1 MQTLKQ
7 NSAHFEFYYWSERD
21 ANAITELI
29 ELLENRYY
37 HLSSRL
43 KCSLND
49 KVIVKVYSELDVLH
63 KTFGIVNASEWIVG
77 RTQNNCIECLSPL
90 ASHSIYNSEDIKK
103 VYIHELAHLF
113 VNTNFKNIL
122 PVLSEGMATYEANQ
136 NYLENAFN
144 CILDESKGNYLK
156 FDQFCSLKSNDKLL
170 YAYAYNFTVFI
181 VHMYGEQAFVAFL
194 LDKDLFLNKGQS
206 IYNLW
211 IKNHINSRNKSNN
224 K

>member
-7 NSAHFEFYYWSERD
+7 SSTHFEFYYWSKRD
-21 ANAITELI
+21 TNVITELV
-29 ELLENRYY
+29 ELLENKYY
-37 HLSSRL
+37 YLSNRL
-43 KCSLND
+43 KCSLNN
-49 KVIVKVYSELDVLH
+49 KIIVKVYSELNVLH
-63 KTFGIVNASEWIVG
+63 KAFGIINASEWLVG
-77 RTQNNCIECLSPL
+77 RIQNNCIECLSPL

-144 CILDESKGNYLK
+144 CILDETKGNYLK
-156 FDQFCSLKSNDKLL
+156 FDQFCSLNHSNKYL
-170 YAYAYNFTVFI
+170 YAYAYSFTTFVI
-181 VHMYGEQAFVAFL
+181 NLYGEQTFVAFL
-194 LDKDLFLNKGQS
+194 LDKDLFLNKGQT

-211 IKNHINSRNKSNN
+211 IKNHMNSKNGFNN
-224 K
+224 